1 MGFLGHARMALFAT
15 ACIALAMEGRA
26 SAICHGD
33 CGKDG
38 SISSADLQRIVSII
52 NLCDGNPAGCAAVPG
67 SDKQCMTADYDA
79 SGDITAAELTRIVK
93 EEVIDQNPDCSGPA
107 PLGTR
112 VFTIAQSAPDFTPPS
127 GFFSTGGGATGSEVT
142 VLNSWYIGQPLKLAA
157 GAVDPATGIAPLHLE
172 EDAIFGWRT
181 IQAGP
186 VLCVKILAQGSTG
199 QIDCD
204 GGSAQDVLMTV
215 DSNFSNPASP
225 AVLTAHTGNPSR
237 PGAVTL
243 SVMATVD
250 NIQGLPS
257 PNDCVTHTFGAPSQF
272 HFTTETGTA
281 LVNNAPNNTLT
292 RFCSLDPT
300 TACGTGNP
308 PPCAAGKGTCTS
320 VRLAKKGNPF
330 LCDNWTTTDAVGPR
344 YCQSGSSPGTTLCTA
359 DAQCPTPS
367 PKCGD
372 GLPRFE
378 TPLFGEGT
386 QVGDTANMLQI
397 GD

>member
-1 MGFLGHARMALFAT
+1 M
-15 ACIALAMEGRA
+15 
-26 SAICHGD
+26 
-33 CGKDG
+33 DG

-52 NLCDGNPAGCAAVPG
+52 NLCDGDAAGCAAVTG
-67 SDKQCMTADYDA
+67 TDKQCMTADYDG

-93 EEVIDQNPDCSGPA
+93 EEVIDQSPDCSGPA

-142 VLNSWYIGQPLKLAA
+142 VLNSWYIGQALKLNA
-157 GAVDPATGIAPLHLE
+157 GAVDPGTGIASIRLE

-181 IQAGP
+181 IQGGP
-186 VLCVKILAQGSTG
+186 VLCVKVLAQGSGG
-199 QIDCD
+199 QLDCN
-204 GGSAQDVLMTV
+204 GGSPQDVVMTV
-215 DSNFSNPASP
+215 DSNFSNPAGAP
-225 AVLTAHTGNPSR
+225 ALTPSTGNASR
-237 PGAVTL
+237 AGALTL

-257 PNDCVTHTFGAPSQF
+257 PNDCVTHAFGAPSQF
-272 HFTTETGTA
+272 HFTTESATA
-281 LVNNAPNNTLT
+281 LVTNAPNNTVT

-300 TACGTGNP
+300 TQCGSGTP

-320 VRLAKKGNPF
+320 VRLLKKGNPF
-330 LCDNWTTTDAVGPR
+330 LCDNWTTTNAVGPR
-344 YCQSGSSPGTTLCTA
+344 YCQSGSAPGTTPCTA
-359 DAQCPTPS
+359 DAECPTPS

-372 GLPRFE
+372 GLPRLV

-386 QVGDTANMLQI
+386 QVGDTANILQI